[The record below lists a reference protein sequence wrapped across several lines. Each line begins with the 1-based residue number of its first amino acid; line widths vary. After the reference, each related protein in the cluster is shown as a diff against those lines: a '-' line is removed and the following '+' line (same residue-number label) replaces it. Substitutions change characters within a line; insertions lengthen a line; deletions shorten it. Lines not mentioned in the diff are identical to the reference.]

1 MYKKEKGEKD
11 VAKEKKKGE
20 EKKLYL
26 GVFIYAA
33 YYYCDFSVV
42 VDN

>member
-11 VAKEKKKGE
+11 VAKEKKKE

-26 GVFIYAA
+26 CVFVYAA
-33 YYYCDFSVV
+33 YY
-42 VDN
+42 

>member
-20 EKKLYL
+20 KKLYL
-26 GVFIYAA
+26 RVFVYAA
-33 YYYCDFSVV
+33 YY
-42 VDN
+42 